1 MTITAQGS
9 PSGIGNSRHGGV
21 ILGIAAMVFLCL
33 MVPRTL
39 AFLPGLAGLILTV
52 FWPRLTG
59 GKRPVSKPALIAVL
73 SITALAS
80 LSALWSAEP
89 GEALERALKLGL
101 VMIPGALLIG
111 ALAALPELIGNRRF
125 WILPIVTLC
134 GGFLV
139 WEESSFNY
147 PLFRLFHGLP
157 QDVYVQP
164 YEMNR
169 SMVAATLMFFAALP
183 GLVLWLRQ
191 TMPGVWQRRGASA
204 LFILAMVPPLSVTE
218 SQSAQIGFLAG
229 LLVFFL
235 FPVRC
240 RVAWA
245 ALAALII
252 LGLLSAPWVSIALFA
267 HIPHEQIA
275 QQIREQEGL
284 WLWLVQA
291 NVLPRLELWDF
302 VSRYLLQ
309 HHPFI
314 GGGIEATRMVPAFDN
329 KELYQPGLTLLHP
342 HNAVLQIWMEFGA
355 AGIVLTSAAV
365 AWLMRRLYQCEDLV
379 VRRGGLAA
387 LTGFLAVGV
396 VGYGLWQGWWLGLI
410 LLAVALIAP
419 AARKGAAY

>member
-1 MTITAQGS
+1 MTLTAQDS
-9 PSGIGNSRHGGV
+9 PAGNGNSSHGGV
-21 ILGIAAMVFLCL
+21 ILGIAAMIFLCL
-33 MVPRTL
+33 LMPRAL
-39 AFLPGLAGLILTV
+39 AFLPGVAGLVLTF

-59 GKRPVSKPALIAVL
+59 EPRTLSKPALIAVL

-89 GEALERALKLGL
+89 GEALERAMKLGL

-111 ALAALPELIGNRRF
+111 NLAATPELPGNRRF
-125 WILPIVTLC
+125 WILPVVTLC

-139 WEESSFNY
+139 WTEIRFNY
-147 PLFRLFHGLP
+147 PLFRLFHGLS
-157 QDVYVQP
+157 QTDNVQR

-169 SMVAATLMFFAALP
+169 TMVATVLLALALLP
-183 GLVLWLRQ
+183 GLVTWLQQ
-191 TMPGVWQRRGASA
+191 TALGAWQRRGVVA
-204 LFILAMVPPLSVTE
+204 LFLLAMIPPLAVAE

-229 LLVFFL
+229 LLVFFF

-252 LGLLSAPWVSIALFA
+252 LGLLSAPWVSIALFV

-275 QQIREQEGL
+275 HQTQEEQNGL
-284 WLWLVQA
+284 WLWLSQA
-291 NVLPRLELWDF
+291 NVLPRMELWDF
-302 VSRYLLQ
+302 VSRYILQ
-309 HHPFI
+309 HHPLI

-379 VRRGGLAA
+379 VRRGGLAT

-410 LLAVALIAP
+410 LLAAALIAP
-419 AARKGAAY
+419 AARKSGV